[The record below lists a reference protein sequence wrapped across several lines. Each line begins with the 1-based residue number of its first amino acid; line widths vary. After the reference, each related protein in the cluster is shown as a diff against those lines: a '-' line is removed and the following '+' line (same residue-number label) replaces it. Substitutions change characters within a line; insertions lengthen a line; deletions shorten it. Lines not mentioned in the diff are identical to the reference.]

1 MDAEGLGRERTVE
14 EMLGEGVV
22 WHVLG
27 DEQPLVTLGAAANK
41 VDEAL
46 VAHLPHARRLRLQRQ
61 PHCIT
66 VRDPGGGIEP
76 SENKQPTRNRTRN
89 CCGSGQERR
98 EKRLTAMRRPPSSRP
113 R

>member
-1 MDAEGLGRERTVE
+1 MDTEGLGRERTVE

-61 PHCIT
+61 PRSVT
-66 VRDPGGGIEP
+66 LRDPGGGSNQAKTSNQRKIVRG
-76 SENKQPTRNRTRN
+76 TAAGRA
-89 CCGSGQERR
+89 RR
-98 EKRLTAMRRPPSSRP
+98 GARSA
-113 R
+113 